1 MLGALECSA
10 SGDIANWII
19 PGKMCRGM
27 GGAMDLVASESQVI
41 VTMQHYNRNKK
52 TGEVELKLLK
62 ECSLPITAKGVVS
75 MVITELAVFKNIDGE
90 LVLVEIAS
98 ETNLEEVQKYTGFP
112 LKVAAELKQF

>member
-10 SGDIANWII
+10 SCDIANWII

-41 VTMQHYNRNKK
+41 VTMQHFNRNKK

-75 MVITELAVFKNIDGE
+75 MLITELAVFKNIDGE
-90 LVLVEIAS
+90 LVLIEIAS

-112 LKVAAELKQF
+112 LKVAAELKKF